1 MNVEMFMIMIVM
13 RNVCLWLMRL
23 LSWLNMIV
31 LNGCIVKLVVKLS
44 SVKMNVVVGLM
55 LEKKFLLMQ
64 VVSELVR

>member
-55 LEKKFLLMQ
+55 LEKKFLLM
-64 VVSELVR
+64 